1 MLSLEEINSGA
12 HGLEIA
18 GLVVVRQ
25 RPGSAKGV
33 VFMTLEDETG
43 IANVIVW
50 PKVFEQYRAIVMSAR
65 LVRVCGKL
73 QKADGVT
80 HLVADRLEDA
90 TPMLA
95 AITEQGMFAANHQ
108 QVEIDKLDI
117 ETTANADEV
126 KRPIEDIRQIKNPR
140 RKVQNLLSAAAGTAG
155 DYQA

>member
-1 MLSLEEINSGA
+1 MA
-12 HGLEIA
+12 KWLEIA

-50 PKVFEQYRAIVMSAR
+50 PKVFEQYRPVVMSAR
-65 LVRVCGKL
+65 LVRVYGKL
-73 QKADGVT
+73 QKADGVI

-95 AITEQGMFAANHQ
+95 AITEQGMFAANQ
-108 QVEIDKLDI
+108 QHVRAERWIL
-117 ETTANADEV
+117 TR
-126 KRPIEDIRQIKNPR
+126 RPMPMR
-140 RKVQNLLSAAAGTAG
+140 
-155 DYQA
+155 